1 TVPSYSASAK
11 VLIHNGNLNEINA
24 TNGAE
29 TKISAVDTVLEILN
43 SQDIYIYLKSS
54 VFTDLNYSEE
64 ELNDIVKVTAEGK
77 DSLIFYVTATTDNPD
92 SSLRITREYANMIF
106 SYLSAY
112 SQNVAVNVLYTDSA
126 ATKNIPDITLIVII
140 SLIAGALLGIL
151 ATVILSLSNRRLKG
165 SADFKARYS
174 VKVLGVV
181 PNFEAER
188 GKE

>member
-1 TVPSYSASAK
+1 M
-11 VLIHNGNLNEINA
+11 
-24 TNGAE
+24 
-29 TKISAVDTVLEILN
+29 
-43 SQDIYIYLKSS
+43 
-54 VFTDLNYSEE
+54 VFP
-64 ELNDIVKVTAEGK
+64 A
-77 DSLIFYVTATTDNPD
+77 
-92 SSLRITREYANMIF
+92 
-106 SYLSAY
+106 
-112 SQNVAVNVLYTDSA
+112 
-126 ATKNIPDITLIVII
+126 DITLIVII